1 MRTSLLRVREEAINL
16 GLDCIE
22 GELLGNVI
30 IL

>member
-1 MRTSLLRVREEAINL
+1 MRTSLLRVGEEAINL

-22 GELLGNVI
+22 EELLGNVI

>member
-1 MRTSLLRVREEAINL
+1 MRTSLLRVGEEDINL